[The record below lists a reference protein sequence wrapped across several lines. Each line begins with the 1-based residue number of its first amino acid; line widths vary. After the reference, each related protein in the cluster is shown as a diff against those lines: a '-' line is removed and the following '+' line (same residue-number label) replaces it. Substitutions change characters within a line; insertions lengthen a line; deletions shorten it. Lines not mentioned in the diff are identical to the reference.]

1 MKITKLIR
9 WFGAAINYI
18 SAPEITTMACNIAI
32 YIFCDKFIG
41 GFYLWAVIMV
51 CDTIMLCAH
60 GAYLEVKPNTQ
71 KGPWYTPTP
80 ILLRI
85 STTATIA
92 IQLADGHFDGAL
104 NTYAWY
110 VLTMTAVCHTF
121 FCVLLTLHARDD
133 SWLAGTNGRVGTPN
147 WLSIGRMALSVLIP
161 HLLIARPFGATSGI
175 VAICIM
181 ATAIITDATD
191 GYLARK
197 RGEITKAGKALDPLG
212 DKIIF
217 YPMAITY
224 LIANTASV
232 GAKKAFLA
240 CFIVTFVRDAI
251 FVAWF
256 FFYYAKIP
264 TGIGASMIDKVRMA
278 SMCVWLG
285 IATLSLTVAPTHG
298 RLARASFATMAIIA
312 ILSVV
317 SFVFDIYRI
326 YPPKPKQE

>member
-1 MKITKLIR
+1 
-9 WFGAAINYI
+9 
-18 SAPEITTMACNIAI
+18 
-32 YIFCDKFIG
+32 
-41 GFYLWAVIMV
+41 
-51 CDTIMLCAH
+51 
-60 GAYLEVKPNTQ
+60 
-71 KGPWYTPTP
+71 
-80 ILLRI
+80 
-85 STTATIA
+85 
-92 IQLADGHFDGAL
+92 
-104 NTYAWY
+104 
-110 VLTMTAVCHTF
+110 
-121 FCVLLTLHARDD
+121 
-133 SWLAGTNGRVGTPN
+133 
-147 WLSIGRMALSVLIP
+147 
-161 HLLIARPFGATSGI
+161 
-175 VAICIM
+175 
-181 ATAIITDATD
+181 
-191 GYLARK
+191 
-197 RGEITKAGKALDPLG
+197 
-212 DKIIF
+212 
-217 YPMAITY
+217 MAITY